1 MNQPDAI
8 TPSTGT
14 PPTAGRRWLRI
25 ALAACITLATLIVGL
40 GIAASVWLPDIA
52 RQRGEILLSETLGR
66 EVRIGAVDISPLA
79 LRLQVSDIV
88 MAQPGQ
94 STPALHIGGLR
105 ASLSA
110 ASLLTGAIVIQE
122 IAVVTP
128 RIWLGRDAA
137 GRLSVADIIAR
148 LAATPPSA
156 GPPPRIVIRNAHI
169 DQGTITIDDAPGER
183 VHQFTAVQLRIP
195 MISTLPADASTPIE
209 AELQA
214 QLDQAS
220 LQLRARTLLANIAG
234 DTSAELALQGFDLR
248 TIAAYARQIPGLEIT
263 GGRLDARLLA
273 RSAGAIEG
281 ELQLA
286 ALEAAML
293 TAEDGWQVKVQGL
306 NLNLAEIAMPLS
318 APIVQGKI
326 GKVRLTLADDAG
338 VISLRDT
345 SLRDAP
351 TLRLSGLRTDIDN
364 LHLAADSPLQL
375 SMETQVNGPRGR
387 ITANGKAS
395 GWNRPDS
402 LSLDMNVDAR
412 GIDMVALQGLVAEHL
427 PAAVLTRG
435 AAGFKGQIQVAGA
448 SVRAKGNARL
458 DDVNLLSRLDATE
471 IGRWKSLRLDN
482 LAVQTSPLD
491 IRLPAIGIDGLF
503 GRLTLRADGRLNIVA
518 ATELTESPA
527 PTPPRA
533 ATPPVAATGSPASTP
548 PAPAPSSASPA
559 ATPASPPA
567 SSAMPIVIGEVRVN
581 DANIVFTDQK
591 TQPNFRIALT
601 GVSGSVG
608 PLRPGT
614 PGPIELRGTVDRS
627 APMQIQGRFDPLGPQ
642 LSADLIL
649 IAKGIDMPPMS
660 PYTLRH
666 LAYPIEKGK
675 LSLDLRYRIRD
686 GQINA
691 ENRIF
696 LDQLTFGERVDNPD
710 ALSIPLTLAV
720 ALLKNRRG
728 EIDIELPI
736 SGSLDDPQFS
746 IGGIV
751 FKALVNLLVKA
762 VTAPFA
768 LIASL
773 FGDSADLSQIGFA
786 QGSASIGTD
795 ANKVLVAIAKA
806 MADRPG
812 IRLEVTGTAS
822 ASEDAPALRRSGLD
836 RRLRAEKLA
845 AMATRGQAAGALR
858 DIEVSAEEYPGLL
871 AQVYRKEFPT
881 PAQLPQGQTP
891 PGQTPQG
898 KSQAA
903 QTSATP
909 SLQEMT
915 TALLATIPAG
925 ETELL
930 ALADQRARAARNWLA
945 QEGIET
951 ARIFLLTSRLDGD
964 TRPAAMFS
972 LR

>member
-1 MNQPDAI
+1 MNQQGAV
-8 TPSTGT
+8 TPSTGN
-14 PPTAGRRWLRI
+14 PPSGRRWLRI
-25 ALAACITLATLIVGL
+25 ALAACIALATLLIGL

-66 EVRIGAVDISPLA
+66 DVRIGAIDISPLA
-79 LRLQVSDIV
+79 LRVQVNEIT

-94 STPALHIGGLR
+94 TNPALKIGSVR

-110 ASLLTGAIVIQE
+110 ASLLHGAVVIQE
-122 IAVVTP
+122 LAVDTP
-128 RIWLGRDAA
+128 RVWLGRDAT
-137 GRLSVADIIAR
+137 GRLSVADIIER
-148 LAATPPSA
+148 LASAPPSA
-156 GPPPRIVIRNAHI
+156 GPPPRLVIRNIRI
-169 DQGTITIDDAPGER
+169 DQGAITIDDAPGEQ
-183 VHQFTAVQLRIP
+183 VHQLTALQLRIP
-195 MISTLPADASTPIE
+195 VISTLPGDASTPIE

-220 LQLRARTLLANIAG
+220 LRIRARTLTANIAG
-234 DTSAELALQGFDLR
+234 ETSADIELQGFDLR
-248 TIAAYARQIPGLEIT
+248 TVAAYARQIPGLAVK
-263 GGRLDARLLA
+263 GGRLDARLQA

-281 ELQLA
+281 EVRIA
-286 ALEAAML
+286 ALEAGML
-293 TAEDGWQVKVQGL
+293 TAEGGWQVNVQGL
-306 NLNLAEIAMPLS
+306 NLNLAEIALPLS
-318 APIVQGKI
+318 APIAQGQI
-326 GKVRLTLADDAG
+326 GKVRLALADDTG

-345 SLRDAP
+345 SLRDAA
-351 TLRLSGLRTDIDN
+351 TLRLSGLKADIDA
-364 LHLAADSPLQL
+364 LRLAADSPMQL
-375 SMETQVNGPRGR
+375 AIESQVNGPRGR
-387 ITANGKAS
+387 ITANGKLS
-395 GWNRPDS
+395 GWSSPDT
-402 LSLDMNVDAR
+402 LSLDMNIDAR
-412 GIDMVALQGLVAEHL
+412 SIDMVALQGLVAEHL

-435 AAGFKGQIQVAGA
+435 AAGFKGQVRVEGVSVQVRGD
-448 SVRAKGNARL
+448 ARL

-491 IRLPAIGIDGLF
+491 IRLPNINIDGLF

-518 ATELTESPA
+518 ATELAEPPRSLSPSPS
-527 PTPPRA
+527 PTPSSA
-533 ATPPVAATGSPASTP
+533 APASTAASTPASTP
-548 PAPAPSSASPA
+548 ASAPASASR
-559 ATPASPPA
+559 
-567 SSAMPIVIGEVRVN
+567 AMPIVIGEVRVN

-601 GVSGSVG
+601 GVSGKVG

-642 LSADLIL
+642 LSADLVL
-649 IAKGIDMPPMS
+649 IAKGIDMPAMS
-660 PYTLRH
+660 PYAVRH

-675 LSLDLRYRIRD
+675 LSLDLRYRIQD

-691 ENRIF
+691 DNRIF
-696 LDQLTFGERVDNPD
+696 LDQLTFGDRVDSPG

-736 SGSLDDPQFS
+736 SGSLNDPQFS

-773 FGDSADLSQIGFA
+773 FGGSADLSQITFA
-786 QGSASIGTD
+786 PGSGSIGTD
-795 ANKVLVAIAKA
+795 ANKVLGSIAKA
-806 MADRPG
+806 MLDRPG

-822 ASEDAPALRRSGLD
+822 EAEDAPALRKSGLD

-845 AMATRGQAAGALR
+845 AMATRGQAAGVLR
-858 DIEVSAEEYPGLL
+858 DVEVSAEEYPVLL
-871 AQVYRKEFPT
+871 AQLYRKEFPT
-881 PAQLPQGQTP
+881 PAQPPQGQKL
-891 PGQTPQG
+891 PGPNSQG
-898 KSQAA
+898 KN
-903 QTSATP
+903 QTDHASATP

-915 TALLATIPAG
+915 SALLAKIPAG
-925 ETELL
+925 EAELL

-951 ARIFLLTSRLDGD
+951 ARIFILTSRLDGK
-964 TRPAAMFS
+964 TRQAAMFS